1 MGNSLRNCI
10 ACVLPC
16 GALDLI
22 RIVHLDGHVE
32 EISRLIT
39 AAEFLQSHPGHFL
52 SLSSSSSSH
61 PGAVRRTILVL
72 SSHSELKRGSI
83 YFLLPSSSSSS
94 SFPAQDSS
102 KQQQQQHIQS
112 CSRSSN
118 KIGSADDRTSPPDHG
133 TVPAPEQA
141 CSSSERGGDRK
152 RRHSR
157 TASWLPHL
165 ESITED

>member
-94 SFPAQDSS
+94 FPAQDSS